1 MSYVDELAV
10 WLDDEIAR
18 LQDEIEGAKLLEGQL
33 ERAQAAR
40 AELDEPGRAAEA
52 EAEAV
57 AAQLNVAPK
66 VKKTRRRRAATI

>member
-40 AELDEPGRAAEA
+40 AELDEPGAAEA

-66 VKKTRRRRAATI
+66 DKKTRRRRAATI